1 MVNIIILTQDENGNM
16 YDQDD
21 HLRNATDQKIDAQG
35 TVIPDADATGD
46 AQPVDEDARSKSLA
60 DYNRPDE
67 YYSNRSAIRL
77 PEIQK
82 QNFELKPQYY
92 TLVSQIPYS
101 GLPHEHPM
109 DHLERFEDLIAAIR
123 MEGVPEDYLLCKLFR
138 YTLNGEAMHW
148 LRQQPTGSLTSWA
161 DIKNA
166 FLRNFFDEA
175 RAEELW
181 NKISTFSQEAGES
194 FKDAWIRFRFFQRDC
209 PHHGFNEV
217 QLLSTFFRGLALQYQ
232 MALDTASE
240 GKFTTRNPLEAVRL
254 IENLANSS
262 STKNTDSNRKKS
274 VASIGK
280 EQMDEVRAKLDVV
293 HELRRKQ
300 VCSAEGEVADTEGEE
315 NVNYIGGTGFQKFGN
330 QGGNINFFGNGQR
343 SNQSSQ
349 FQKPFNN
356 SKSYSNSYYQN
367 PPPQTQ
373 ESKIEEML
381 NRVLLGQQQITVDF
395 NGKIDSAYNNL
406 NTKIETLGTQ
416 VRKLETQVI

>member
-1 MVNIIILTQDENGNM
+1 
-16 YDQDD
+16 
-21 HLRNATDQKIDAQG
+21 
-35 TVIPDADATGD
+35 
-46 AQPVDEDARSKSLA
+46 
-60 DYNRPDE
+60 
-67 YYSNRSAIRL
+67 
-77 PEIQK
+77 
-82 QNFELKPQYY
+82 
-92 TLVSQIPYS
+92 
-101 GLPHEHPM
+101 
-109 DHLERFEDLIAAIR
+109 
-123 MEGVPEDYLLCKLFR
+123 
-138 YTLNGEAMHW
+138 MHW
-148 LRQQPTGSLTSWA
+148 LRQQPTGSLTSWS

-175 RAEELW
+175 RAEELR
-181 NKISTFSQEAGES
+181 NKISIFSQKAGES
-194 FKDAWIRFRFFQRDC
+194 FKDAWIRFRFFQREC

-240 GKFTTRNPLEAVRL
+240 GNFTTRNPLEAVRL

-262 STKNTDSNRKKS
+262 STKNTDSERKKS

-293 HELRRKQ
+293 HELLRKQ

-330 QGGNINFFGNGQR
+330 QGGNRNFFGNGQR
-343 SNQSSQ
+343 SNQNSQ

-356 SKSYSNSYYQN
+356 NKSYSNSYYQN

-381 NRVLLGQQQITVDF
+381 DRVLLGQQQITVDF

-406 NTKIETLGTQ
+406 NTKIETLRTQ
-416 VRKLETQVI
+416 VRKLETQEAGSSENSKSFSLLLLVPLGMHLKRQEKDYVRKGVEKRIRINKTKSNGDQSSPATAPNLIPLKLP